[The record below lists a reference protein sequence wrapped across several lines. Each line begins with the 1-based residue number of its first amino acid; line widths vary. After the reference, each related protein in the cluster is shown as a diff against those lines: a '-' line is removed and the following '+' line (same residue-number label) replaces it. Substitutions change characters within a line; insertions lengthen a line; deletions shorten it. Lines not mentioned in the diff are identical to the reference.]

1 MIDFTSS
8 PHETNR
14 RPFYTFLGVCAVCL
28 GIFLWLK
35 LRLVSSV
42 PKTAYAEPDPA
53 PEQNQ
58 SAPYTSEPQPLTAT
72 EQQLPPEAQQADLI
86 R

>member
-1 MIDFTSS
+1 MEYFTSDPTEHS
-8 PHETNR
+8 R
-14 RPFYTFLGVCAVCL
+14 RPFFTFVGVCVVAL
-28 GIFLWLK
+28 GLFLWLK

-42 PKTAYAEPDPA
+42 PKTAYAEPDEA

-58 SAPYTSEPQPLTAT
+58 SAPAREPHPLTAT
-72 EQQLPPEAQQADLI
+72 EKQLPPEVQQPDLI